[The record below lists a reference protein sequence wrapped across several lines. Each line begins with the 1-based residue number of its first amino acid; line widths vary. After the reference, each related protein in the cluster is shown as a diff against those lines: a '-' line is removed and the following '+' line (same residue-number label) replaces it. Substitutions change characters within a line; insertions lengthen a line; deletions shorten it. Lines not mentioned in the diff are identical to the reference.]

1 MSKIHTPHM
10 TGFLH
15 WTAPQPVVWYL
26 LEAYLL
32 SWRWQDS
39 PLTIFN
45 YVKVFFCHAHQN
57 SWNRFHAWAQS
68 LQKSLIQ
75 VTLFQCIFSFQPPP
89 FPMVWRTLR
98 SSICQPL
105 VSRERKGLGC
115 SSPPSSAGSV
125 LSQEPCR
132 CLVIRHSHLP
142 AWAEGIRFPRYHH
155 SMSPVI
161 WLLNTCTCPS
171 LASPV
176 YRACTSS
183 HSLSCFIYGYR
194 WLTC

>member
-1 MSKIHTPHM
+1 MKGFIQGCLECAMSKIHTPHM

-142 AWAEGIRFPRYHH
+142 AWAEGIRVTETPD
-155 SMSPVI
+155 SPV
-161 WLLNTCTCPS
+161 TTTQCPQS
-171 LASPV
+171 SDYWTPAPV
-176 YRACTSS
+176 P
-183 HSLSCFIYGYR
+183 H
-194 WLTC
+194 